1 MPLSVHSINFNHH
14 EPRNEGSHLIL
25 FIFLLICSKLQK
37 LLAEAREPFGQQ
49 LPRESEMNEYH
60 HLRWC
65 VTVLTDKMSQ
75 VRNNAD
81 HCSVGTEFGFFN

>member
-1 MPLSVHSINFNHH
+1 MS
-14 EPRNEGSHLIL
+14 RATKGLIL
-25 FIFLLICSKLQK
+25 FFFIFLLICSKLQK
-37 LLAEAREPFGQQ
+37 LLAEREALGEQ

-60 HLRWC
+60 HLRSC